1 MPEHDNEDDQPQKDY
16 LGRILIGFIIL
27 AGLMWLLVYLF

>member
-1 MPEHDNEDDQPQKDY
+1 MSGSGNGDDQKKKDY

-27 AGLMWLLVYLF
+27 SGFLWLLVYLF